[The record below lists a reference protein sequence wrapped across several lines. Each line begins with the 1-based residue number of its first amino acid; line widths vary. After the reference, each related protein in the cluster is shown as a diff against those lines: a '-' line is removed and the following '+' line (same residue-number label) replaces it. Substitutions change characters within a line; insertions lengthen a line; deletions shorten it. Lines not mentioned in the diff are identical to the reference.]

1 MKGHATIELTD
12 ITTGD
17 RRVIQEDN
25 MVTDAVARLFS
36 DNINGMALLDYSTL
50 VPLGNKCMKG
60 LLLFEKEIPED
71 PHIIY
76 APSDNTCIGYASND
90 VNTTTDTKRGSYNA
104 NESAVT
110 DDGYRWVWDFNTSQG
125 NGIISSLALTFPAAG
140 IGYMYNGTSGFVRRR
155 YRDFVFSSGG
165 STAVNASAAS
175 VKPFNYM
182 VSASIDNN
190 LFTSIYVGTNGI
202 QITDYSYPWQAV
214 GLKSSFSPSDAKE
227 SASNYIYID
236 NFFEA
241 GWKWAEF
248 DGNNEYF
255 YIFGSNTAVTRN
267 IRWVKVNKLTYS
279 HEHGE
284 LELDNSLSFA
294 DVYATPYSNS
304 SGVSYRQFSCAYRNG
319 YLYLCSTDK
328 TGLYKVKITD
338 SVDISFI
345 EFGFTGRYL
354 EYRGIVS
361 TGSSTNTVADMRS
374 RIIQF
379 EDYIIGGN
387 FIVSTVDDSVKSAN
401 IPADEGLNHVT
412 RFIPTGGTYM
422 LSVGYYEFYSAVS
435 VGSSVNAIRLGLW
448 HGPYIATIN
457 NLAEPIMKTAT
468 QTMKITY
475 TLSESQGASEE
486 RGGTNE

>member
-1 MKGHATIELTD
+1 MKGHATVELTD
-12 ITTGD
+12 IATGD
-17 RRVIQEDN
+17 KKVIQEDN
-25 MVTDAVARLFS
+25 MVTDAVAHLFS

-60 LLLFEKEIPED
+60 GLLFENEIPEESNR
-71 PHIIY
+71 IY
-76 APSDNTCIGYASND
+76 APSDNTCIGYASD
-90 VNTTTDTKRGSYNA
+90 DINTTTDTKRGSYNA
-104 NESAVT
+104 NESATT

-155 YRDFVFSSGG
+155 YRDFVFASGG
-165 STAVNASAAS
+165 NTAVNANAAS
-175 VKPFNYM
+175 VRPFNYM
-182 VSASIDNN
+182 VSADIANN
-190 LFTSIYVGTNGI
+190 LFTSIYVDTNGI
-202 QITDYSYPWQAV
+202 QITDYSYPWQAM

-227 SASNYIYID
+227 SASNYIYIE

-248 DGNNEYF
+248 DGNDECF

-267 IRWVKVNKLTYS
+267 IRWVKVNKLQYNQ
-279 HEHGE
+279 EHGE
-284 LELDNSLSFA
+284 LELDDGLSFY
-294 DVYATPYSNS
+294 DVYATPYSHS
-304 SGVSYRQFSCAYRNG
+304 SGTSYRQFSCAYRNG

-328 TGLYKVKITD
+328 TGLYKVNITD

-354 EYRGIVS
+354 EYRAMTT
-361 TGSSTNTVADMRS
+361 TGSANTVADMRS

-422 LSVGYYEFYSAVS
+422 LSVGYYYFYSAHS
-435 VGSSVNAIRLGLW
+435 SGSSVYAIRMGLW

-457 NLAEPIMKTAT
+457 NLTEPIMKTAT

-475 TLSESQGASEE
+475 TLSESQEASEE
-486 RGGTNE
+486 QGGTNE